1 MRLFLF
7 AVVPLGVALVVLIE
21 AVRVLYSSKKPDRP
35 MLLALALYIA
45 GIAFAANV
53 LYVWR
58 TTLSIRISVVLMLV
72 MAGLLTLY
80 SGLRG
85 ISFVKQL
92 LPARPAH
99 VVTGFAGIAL
109 IILATMAVLWPIP
122 SGVALGLPVAEG
134 TWLVFHGGA
143 FGMANH
149 HMRVPEQRYALD
161 IIMVPGSLGSMLQAQ
176 GLLPGNYHA
185 WGQVVLAPIEGV
197 IVAVVDGLEDNTVG
211 TRDKNNPAGNH
222 VIIETPERIH
232 ILMSHLKQGSIVV
245 KEEQEVTKGDVLGR
259 VGNSGNSSEPHLHI
273 QAMKQDQDWAWVG
286 IPMYFDGRTPRRGH
300 LMRAESVT
308 ADP

>member
-1 MRLFLF
+1 MRPFVF
-7 AVVPLGVALVVLIE
+7 AAVPFGVALFFLVE
-21 AVRVLYSSKKPDRP
+21 AVRVYNSKKPDRP
-35 MLLALALYIA
+35 MLIALALYSI

-72 MAGLLTLY
+72 IAGLLTLC

-85 ISFVKQL
+85 ISSLKQL

-99 VVTGFAGIAL
+99 VATGSAGIAL
-109 IILATMAVLWPIP
+109 ITLAAMVVLWPIP
-122 SGVALGLPVAEG
+122 SGVVLGYPIAEG
-134 TWLVFHGGA
+134 TWVVAHGGPL
-143 FGMANH
+143 GIVNH
-149 HMRVPEQRYALD
+149 HMRVTEQRYAID
-161 IIMVPGSLGSMLQAQ
+161 MIMVPGSLGSMLQAQ
-176 GLLPGNYHA
+176 GLLPGFYPS
-185 WGQVVLAPIEGV
+185 WGQMVLAPIDGV
-197 IVAVVDGLEDNTVG
+197 VVAVVDGLEDNTVG
-211 TRDKNNPAGNH
+211 TKDKNNPAGNH

-232 ILMSHLKQGSIVV
+232 ILMAHLKQGSIVV
-245 KEEQEVTKGDVLGR
+245 KEEQIVTKGDLLGR

-273 QAMKQDQDWAWVG
+273 HAMKEDQDGAWVG

-300 LMRAESVT
+300 LMRAGSFT